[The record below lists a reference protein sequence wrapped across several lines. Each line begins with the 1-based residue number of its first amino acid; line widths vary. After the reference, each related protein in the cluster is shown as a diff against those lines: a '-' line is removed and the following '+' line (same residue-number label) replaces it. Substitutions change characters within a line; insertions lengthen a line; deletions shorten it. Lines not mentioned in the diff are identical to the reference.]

1 MSLKKFVVVAS
12 LLCAFLAAGVSFY
25 ASADPDGL
33 EKVAEDIGFI
43 ETAEESSLS
52 GSPLADYSFAGIENE
67 RLSVA
72 VAGLSGVAVT
82 GLFGVGLT
90 MWVRKPTESSTVS
103 ASSIG

>member
-1 MSLKKFVVVAS
+1 MKLKKFVVVVS

-43 ETAEESSLS
+43 ENSKDSAVS

-72 VAGLSGVAVT
+72 VAGLTGIAVT
-82 GLFGVGLT
+82 GLAGVGLT
-90 MWVRKPTESSTVS
+90 LWVRKPQDSDGV
-103 ASSIG
+103 AS

>member
-1 MSLKKFVVVAS
+1 MSLKKFIIIVS

-33 EKVAEDIGFI
+33 ERVAHDIGFI
-43 ETAEESSLS
+43 DDAEESATN
-52 GSPLADYSFAGIENE
+52 GSPLAGYSFAGIENE

-72 VAGLSGVAVT
+72 VAGLTGVAVT

-90 MWVRKPTESSTVS
+90 WWVRKPQDTSDEVDTSR
-103 ASSIG
+103 G